1 MRKSMI
7 GLTACA
13 AAALALSGCGQHRPD
28 PRGVER
34 GEVLLQVSAI
44 GRADTTP
51 DQARFA
57 IGVSSIG
64 ANAQEATAAN
74 NRKMNA
80 VVTALKGLG
89 VDDKDIQ
96 TKQLT
101 VSRQDW
107 GVAKGKFEANNVVEI
122 RVRAIDKA
130 GAAIAA
136 ATQAGANVMWGPNL
150 SVADPEA
157 AGRGAYANAFK
168 AARARADTYAEAAGM
183 KVARVLTI
191 RDGVGSGGPP
201 PMPYPMAD
209 AAMRMTEQAANVA
222 PPVMAGTDTQQVA
235 VSVDFALG
243 PK

>member
-1 MRKSMI
+1 MRKSII
-7 GLTACA
+7 GWTATAAMALALTAC
-13 AAALALSGCGQHRPD
+13 GPHRPD

-44 GRADTTP
+44 GRTDTTP

-74 NRKMNA
+74 NRKMTA
-80 VVTALKGLG
+80 VVGALEGLG
-89 VDDKDIQ
+89 IEKKDIQ
-96 TKQLT
+96 TRQLT

-157 AGRGAYANAFK
+157 AGRSAYANAFK

-183 KVARVLTI
+183 KVARVLSI
-191 RDGVGSGGPP
+191 RDGSGGGGP

-209 AAMRMTEQAANVA
+209 AAMRVTEQAANVA